1 MTKKEYQ
8 KQYYL
13 KNKHWLKVYKKGHY
27 EINSEAYKANSKVRY
42 KRMKEEYNAMT
53 EEEIKKAKVKAYNK
67 EYYQKR
73 KLKELEECIVKTKG
87 NK

>member
-1 MTKKEYQ
+1 MSKEYQ

-13 KNKHWLKVYKKGHY
+13 KNKENRIAYKK
-27 EINSEAYKANSKVRY
+27 AYYQANIEKYKIDNKARY
-42 KRMKEEYNAMT
+42 QKRKDKYNAMT
-53 EEEIKKAKVKAYNK
+53 EQERKQVDRKAYNK

-73 KLKELEECIVKTKG
+73 KLKELEECIEKTKG